1 LPAICCSVAEKV
13 RREHRGLI
21 RWCVLYSRSAPSAE
35 GSSVLFSSGG
45 QMAEIQRLIAADG
58 AERVDRYVAQQLP
71 SVSRSLIKRLVTD
84 GLLTVNGR
92 PVKPSYR
99 LEAGDEVV
107 VRIPAVEEIEL
118 VAQDI
123 PLQVVYE
130 DEDLVVVDKPAHLV
144 VHPAPGHKSGT
155 LANALLAR
163 YPDLPVD
170 EEGRPGIVHRLDK
183 DTSGLLI
190 VAKSEPA
197 RRHLQAQFKE
207 GQVNKVY
214 LALVEGEVEPSS
226 GIIDAPIG
234 RDARS
239 RKRMAVA
246 SRGGRQAIT
255 EYRVLEH
262 LKGFTLLE
270 VRPRTG
276 RTHQVR
282 VHLAF
287 VRHPVVGDR
296 AYGRRKQRLEIG
308 RQFLHAHRLGFCLPS
323 SGRQVELVSELP
335 CDLAGVLEKLRHP
348 GLITAEE
355 WERPRSAD

>member
-1 LPAICCSVAEKV
+1 
-13 RREHRGLI
+13 
-21 RWCVLYSRSAPSAE
+21 
-35 GSSVLFSSGG
+35 
-45 QMAEIQRLIAADG
+45 MTEIQSLIAPEG
-58 AERVDRYVAQQLP
+58 GERVDRYVARQLP
-71 SVSRSLIKRLVTD
+71 SLSRSLIKRLVTD

-92 PVKPSYR
+92 AVKPSYR
-99 LEAGDEVV
+99 LGAGDELV
-107 VRIPAVEEIEL
+107 VRIPAAEEMEL

-130 DEDLVVVDKPAHLV
+130 DDDLVVVDKPAHLV

-170 EEGRPGIVHRLDK
+170 EDGRPGIVHRLDK

-190 VAKSEPA
+190 VAKSERA

-207 GQVNKVY
+207 GQVTKVY

-226 GIIDAPIG
+226 GLIDAPIS
-234 RDARS
+234 RDPRS
-239 RKRMAVA
+239 RKRMGVA
-246 SRGGRQAIT
+246 SGRGRQAVT

-262 LKGFTLLE
+262 LRGFSLLE

-287 VRHPVVGDR
+287 VRHPVVGDKT
-296 AYGRRKQRLEIG
+296 YGRRKQRLDIG
-308 RQFLHAHRLGFCLPS
+308 RQFLHAHRLSLRLPS
-323 SGRQVELVSELP
+323 SGRQLELVSELP
-335 CDLAGVLEKLRHP
+335 SDLAAVLERLRHP
-348 GLITAEE
+348 SLITAEE
-355 WERPRSAD
+355 WARPLSAE

>member
-1 LPAICCSVAEKV
+1 
-13 RREHRGLI
+13 
-21 RWCVLYSRSAPSAE
+21 
-35 GSSVLFSSGG
+35 
-45 QMAEIQRLIAADG
+45 MAEIQRLIAAEG
-58 AERVDRYVAQQLP
+58 GERVDRYAALQLP
-71 SVSRSLIKRLVTD
+71 SLSRSLIKGLVTD

-92 PVKPSYR
+92 AVKPSHR

-170 EEGRPGIVHRLDK
+170 EDGRPGIVHRLDK

-255 EYRVLEH
+255 EYLVLEH

-296 AYGRRKQRLEIG
+296 AYGRREQRLEIG
-308 RQFLHAHRLGFCLPS
+308 RQFLHAYRLGFCLPS

-335 CDLAGVLEKLRHP
+335 SDLEAVLEKLRHP
-348 GLITAEE
+348 DLITAEE

>member
-1 LPAICCSVAEKV
+1 
-13 RREHRGLI
+13 
-21 RWCVLYSRSAPSAE
+21 
-35 GSSVLFSSGG
+35 
-45 QMAEIQRLIAADG
+45 MAESRRLIAREG
-58 AERVDRYVAQQLP
+58 HERVDRYLAQQVP
-71 SVSRSLIKRLVTD
+71 SLSRSQIQGLMRD
-84 GLLTVNGR
+84 GLITVNDTV
-92 PVKPSYR
+92 VKPSYR

-107 VRIPAVEEIEL
+107 ARIPAVEKSEL
-118 VAQDI
+118 VAQHI
-123 PLQVVYE
+123 PLEVVYE
-130 DEDLVVVDKPAHLV
+130 DQDLVVVDKPAHLV

-190 VAKSEPA
+190 VAKNDSA

-207 GQVNKVY
+207 GQVTKVY
-214 LALVEGEVEPSS
+214 LALVEGDVEPSS
-226 GIIDAPIG
+226 GVIDAPIG

-246 SRGGRQAIT
+246 SSGGRQAVT

-262 LKGFTLLE
+262 LRDFTLLE
-270 VRPRTG
+270 VKPRTG

-287 VRHPVVGDR
+287 LRYPVVGDK
-296 AYGRRKQRLEIG
+296 AYGRRKQRLDIG
-308 RQFLHAHRLGFCLPS
+308 RHFLHAHRLGFRQPS
-323 SGRQVELVSELP
+323 SGKQLELVSELP
-335 CDLAGVLEKLRHP
+335 PDLAGVLEKLRHP
-348 GLITAEE
+348 DVMTAEE
-355 WERPRSAD
+355 WAEPRSAR

>member
-1 LPAICCSVAEKV
+1 
-13 RREHRGLI
+13 
-21 RWCVLYSRSAPSAE
+21 
-35 GSSVLFSSGG
+35 
-45 QMAEIQRLIAADG
+45 MAEIQSLIATEG
-58 AERVDRYVAQQLP
+58 GERVDRYVAQQLP
-71 SVSRSLIKRLVTD
+71 ALSRSLIKQLVTD

-92 PVKPSYR
+92 AVKPSYR
-99 LEAGDEVV
+99 VEDGDEVLV
-107 VRIPAVEEIEL
+107 PLPAMEEIRL

-123 PLQVVYE
+123 PFRVVYE
-130 DEDLVVVDKPAHLV
+130 DNDLVVVDKPAHLV

-170 EEGRPGIVHRLDK
+170 EDGRPGIVHRLDK

-190 VAKSEPA
+190 VAKNEPA

-207 GQVNKVY
+207 GQVKKVY
-214 LALVEGEVEPSS
+214 LALVEGAVEPSS
-226 GIIDAPIG
+226 GIIDAPLA

-246 SRGGRQAIT
+246 SRGGRSAVT
-255 EYRVLEH
+255 EYRVLEQ
-262 LKGFTLLE
+262 LSGFTLLE

-287 VRHPVVGDR
+287 VGHPVVGDKV
-296 AYGRRKQRLEIG
+296 YGRRKQSLDIG
-308 RQFLHAHRLGFCLPS
+308 RQFLHAHRLGLRQPS
-323 SGRQVELVSELP
+323 SEEQLQLVSELP
-335 CDLAGVLEKLRHP
+335 PDLAAVLEQLRHP
-348 GLITAEE
+348 KPVTAEE
-355 WERPRSAD
+355 WGVD

>member
-1 LPAICCSVAEKV
+1 
-13 RREHRGLI
+13 
-21 RWCVLYSRSAPSAE
+21 
-35 GSSVLFSSGG
+35 
-45 QMAEIQRLIAADG
+45 MAEIQSLIATEG
-58 AERVDRYVAQQLP
+58 GERVDRYVAQQLP
-71 SVSRSLIKRLVTD
+71 ALSRSLIKQLVTD

-92 PVKPSYR
+92 AVKPSYR
-99 LEAGDEVV
+99 VEDGDEVLV
-107 VRIPAVEEIEL
+107 PLPAMEEIRL

-123 PLQVVYE
+123 PFRVVYE
-130 DEDLVVVDKPAHLV
+130 DNDLVVVDKPAHLV

-170 EEGRPGIVHRLDK
+170 DDGRPGIVHRLDK

-190 VAKSEPA
+190 VAKNEPA

-207 GQVNKVY
+207 GQVKKVY
-214 LALVEGEVEPSS
+214 LALVEGAVEPSS
-226 GIIDAPIG
+226 GIIDAPLA

-246 SRGGRQAIT
+246 SRGGRSAVT
-255 EYRVLEH
+255 EYRVLEQ
-262 LKGFTLLE
+262 LSGFTLLE

-287 VRHPVVGDR
+287 VGHPVVGDKV
-296 AYGRRKQRLEIG
+296 YGRRKQSLDIG
-308 RQFLHAHRLGFCLPS
+308 RQFLHAHRLGLRQPS
-323 SGRQVELVSELP
+323 SEEQLQLVSELP
-335 CDLAGVLEKLRHP
+335 PDLAAVLEQLRHP
-348 GLITAEE
+348 KPVTAEE
-355 WERPRSAD
+355 WGVD

>member
-1 LPAICCSVAEKV
+1 
-13 RREHRGLI
+13 
-21 RWCVLYSRSAPSAE
+21 
-35 GSSVLFSSGG
+35 
-45 QMAEIQRLIAADG
+45 MAEIQRLIV
-58 AERVDRYVAQQLP
+58 AEGGKRVDSYVARQLP
-71 SVSRSLIKRLVTD
+71 SLSRSHIKRLVTD
-84 GLLTVNGR
+84 GLLTVNNR
-92 PVKPSYR
+92 VVKPSYR

-107 VRIPAVEEIEL
+107 VRIPAVEATEL
-118 VAQDI
+118 IAQDI
-123 PLQVVYE
+123 PLEVVYE
-130 DEDLVVVDKPAHLV
+130 DEELVVVDKPAHLV
-144 VHPAPGHKSGT
+144 VHPAPGHRSGT

-163 YPDLPVD
+163 YPDLLVD
-170 EEGRPGIVHRLDK
+170 EDGRPGIVHRLDK

-190 VAKSEPA
+190 VAKSERA

-226 GIIDAPIG
+226 GVIDVPIG

-246 SRGGRQAIT
+246 SRGGRQAVT

-262 LKGFTLLE
+262 LRGFTLLE

-287 VRHPVVGDR
+287 VGHPVVGDR
-296 AYGRRKQRLEIG
+296 AYGRRKQRLDIG
-308 RQFLHAHRLGFCLPS
+308 RQFLHAHGLGFRLPS
-323 SGRQVELVSELP
+323 SGRQLELVSELP
-335 CDLAGVLEKLRHP
+335 SDLAAVLEELRHP
-348 GLITAEE
+348 SLITAEE
-355 WERPRSAD
+355 WVRPRSAG